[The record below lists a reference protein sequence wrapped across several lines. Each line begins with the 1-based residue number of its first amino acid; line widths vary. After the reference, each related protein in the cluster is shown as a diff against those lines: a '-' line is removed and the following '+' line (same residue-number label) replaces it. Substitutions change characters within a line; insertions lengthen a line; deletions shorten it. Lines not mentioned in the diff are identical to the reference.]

1 MFERQWMLRI
11 VHCLG
16 KVFWWK
22 LTTSTQG
29 WETQKF
35 VTNSKLGFV
44 TRKVA
49 WSFVTLVF
57 HLIVYLESPVVLN
70 VLYCLMLPVH
80 KKVLHQLVGGSLTIR
95 NISYWSCLS
104 ILERVLDHW
113 WVLAENVKSYCPNLK
128 YVCMLW
134 SLLLILHLHLS
145 CTYMARQRQ
154 HRRMP
159 QWKWTASS
167 EHRH

>member
-1 MFERQWMLRI
+1 MLRI

-29 WETQKF
+29 WETKKF

-44 TRKVA
+44 TRKVT

-57 HLIVYLESPVVLN
+57 HLIVYLESPVVSN
-70 VLYCLMLPVH
+70 ILYCLTLTVH
-80 KKVLHQLVGGSLTIR
+80 KKVPHQLVGGSMTIWS
-95 NISYWSCLS
+95 ISYWSCLS

-113 WVLAENVKSYCPNLK
+113 WVLVENVKSYCPNLK

-134 SLLLILHLHLS
+134 SHFLIQHLHLS
-145 CTYMARQRQ
+145 GTYMAMQRQ

-167 EHRH
+167 ICRH